1 MAKLRIRKSLAAVI
15 ISASAM
21 VAVAAP
27 ALAERDFVGG
37 GTWDHGLTGL
47 DVYSNYYH
55 PNNDHRSSVVVNG
68 NDMTLNL
75 AVTYN
80 SFANTTQHGWAI
92 GVDKGGLNTK
102 WADLGAVTLVN

>member
-15 ISASAM
+15 ISASTM

-68 NDMTLNL
+68 FIFRSACTSPGNWSHVQHSQ
-75 AVTYN
+75 AVSGNKAYWN
-80 SFANTTQHGWAI
+80 NACQ
-92 GVDKGGLNTK
+92 
-102 WADLGAVTLVN
+102 

>member
-27 ALAERDFVGG
+27 AMAAREFVGG

-47 DVYSNYYH
+47 QVYSNYYH
-55 PNNDHRSSVVVNG
+55 PNNDHRSSVAVNG
-68 NDMTLNL
+68 IITRSACTSPGNWSHAQAWQ
-75 AVTYN
+75 AVSGNKAYWN
-80 SFANTTQHGWAI
+80 NAC
-92 GVDKGGLNTK
+92 
-102 WADLGAVTLVN
+102 